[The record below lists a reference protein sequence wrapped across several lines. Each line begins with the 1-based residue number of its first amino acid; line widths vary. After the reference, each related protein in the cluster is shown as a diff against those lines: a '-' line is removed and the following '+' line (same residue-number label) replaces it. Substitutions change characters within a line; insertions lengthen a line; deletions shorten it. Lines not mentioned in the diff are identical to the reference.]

1 MGVTFGS
8 SRNDLASSLK
18 ATKMAL
24 TSTIPRGRT
33 SSTWSVAKRFL
44 SRRDRARC
52 TPREKLKAPATHKA
66 ASDTQLNYAI
76 NSVMTKEPISVA
88 PSDGILDA
96 AKKMIER
103 GLAGLP
109 VVENGEF
116 VGMVSD
122 IDVMTSELMPGVRGR
137 IDDMDSIF
145 PSPDVDWSSFRSLKK
160 QLKKI
165 SGQSIADLMTP
176 ASDVRA
182 VGPDTTVDATANVL
196 IRHRLRR
203 VPVVED
209 GKLLGIVTRGDI
221 LRSGI
226 KRIVETSEQG
236 GGKGT

>member
-1 MGVTFGS
+1 
-8 SRNDLASSLK
+8 
-18 ATKMAL
+18 
-24 TSTIPRGRT
+24 
-33 SSTWSVAKRFL
+33 
-44 SRRDRARC
+44 
-52 TPREKLKAPATHKA
+52 
-66 ASDTQLNYAI
+66 
-76 NSVMTKEPISVA
+76 MTKDPISVA

-96 AKKMIER
+96 AKKMIDR

-165 SGQSIADLMTP
+165 SGQSIAELMTP

-182 VGPDTTVDATANVL
+182 VRPDSTVDAVANVL

-226 KRIVETSEQG
+226 KRIVETSEQQAS
-236 GGKGT
+236 K